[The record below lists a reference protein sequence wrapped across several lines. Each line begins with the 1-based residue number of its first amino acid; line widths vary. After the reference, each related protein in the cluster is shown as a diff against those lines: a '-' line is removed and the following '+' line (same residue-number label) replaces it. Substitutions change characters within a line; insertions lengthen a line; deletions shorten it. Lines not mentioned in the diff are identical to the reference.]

1 MPSPRYNLRFTRR
14 MLWKTIPI
22 GSASVLNPCNNHRQP
37 SNLRAPFRRE
47 YLRSLM
53 LFTQRMVSTFA
64 LATLPPLVSF
74 AAPKPASST
83 FTVVNKAEIIAYV
96 FPRDRVLRPNEVAAT
111 KLTRINYA
119 FANVAEG
126 KVVEGFAYDKENFA
140 ILKGLKQQNPDLK
153 VLVSVGGWTWSK
165 NFSDASLT
173 KKSRKIFIDSAV
185 DFVTKY
191 DLDGLDIDWEY
202 PGLKGDDNRFRP
214 EDKENYTLLLKE
226 LRLRFNREGHR
237 LHRHLYT
244 SIATGDGK
252 NFLEHTEMNK
262 VQLYVDSINLMTY
275 DMYGNDKN
283 TGHHSPLY
291 ENPNDPKHVSSNKSV
306 HNYLAAGVKPNKI
319 VLGVPFYGKGWTNV
333 AATKNGLFQS
343 GTASHDLHLD
353 YGAIEST
360 LLMPGSGYVRYWD
373 YSSDSPYLYNAKT
386 QTWVDYEDAE
396 SLAHKALYVRDYHLG
411 GIMFWEYTGDP
422 NNVLLDAINAGLHP
436 HTKAK
441 P

>member
-1 MPSPRYNLRFTRR
+1 MHLY
-14 MLWKTIPI
+14 
-22 GSASVLNPCNNHRQP
+22 
-37 SNLRAPFRRE
+37 
-47 YLRSLM
+47 
-53 LFTQRMVSTFA
+53 RMVSMFA
-64 LATLPPLVSF
+64 LVTLLSLTTL
-74 AAPKPASST
+74 AAPREAGST
-83 FTVVNKAEIIAYV
+83 STVTNKVEIIAYV
-96 FPRDRVLRPNEVAAT
+96 FPRDRVLRPDEVAAT

-126 KVVEGFAYDKENFA
+126 KVVEGFAHDKENFA
-140 ILKGLKQQNPDLK
+140 ILNGLKQQNPNLK
-153 VLVSVGGWTWSK
+153 ILVSVGGWTWSK

-173 KKSRKIFIDSAV
+173 RQSRKIFIDSAV

-202 PGLKGDDNRFRP
+202 PGLKGDDNKFRA

-226 LRLRFNREGHR
+226 LRLRFNREGAR

-244 SIATGDGK
+244 SIATGSEE

-291 ENPNDPKHVSSNKSV
+291 ENPDDPKHVSSNKSV
-306 HNYLAAGVKPNKI
+306 HDYFEAGVKPNKI

-333 AATKNGLFQS
+333 AATRNGLFQP
-343 GTASHDLHLD
+343 GTSSHDLHLN

-360 LLMPGSGYVRYWD
+360 LLKPGSGYVRYFD
-373 YSSDSPYLYNAKT
+373 YSSDSPYLYNANT

-411 GIMFWEYTGDP
+411 GVMFWEYTGDP
-422 NNVLLDAINAGLHP
+422 DNVLLDAIHAGLHP
-436 HTKAK
+436 QAEVK

>member
-1 MPSPRYNLRFTRR
+1 MIAHRTVSTLALAAFLPLFPLAAPRRSS
-14 MLWKTIPI
+14 
-22 GSASVLNPCNNHRQP
+22 SAS
-37 SNLRAPFRRE
+37 
-47 YLRSLM
+47 
-53 LFTQRMVSTFA
+53 
-64 LATLPPLVSF
+64 
-74 AAPKPASST
+74 
-83 FTVVNKAEIIAYV
+83 TVGNKTEIIAYV
-96 FPRDRVLRPNEVAAT
+96 FPRGRVLGPDEVAAK

-119 FANVAEG
+119 FANVVGG
-126 KVVEGFAYDKENFA
+126 KVVEGFQHDKENFA

-173 KKSRKIFIDSAV
+173 RKSRKIFIDSAV

-202 PGLKGDDNRFRP
+202 PGINGDGNKFRSA
-214 EDKENYTLLLKE
+214 DKQNYTLLLKE
-226 LRLRFNREGHR
+226 LRLRFNREGTR

-244 SIATGDGK
+244 SIATGSSE
-252 NFLEHTEMNK
+252 NFLEHTEMAK

-275 DMYGNDKN
+275 DMYGGDKN

-291 ENPNDPKHVSSNKSV
+291 ENPDDPKHVSSNRSV
-306 HNYLAAGVKPNKI
+306 HNYLEAGVQSNKI

-333 AATKNGLFQS
+333 AATRNGLFQS
-343 GTASHDLHLD
+343 GTSTHDLHLD
-353 YGAIEST
+353 YGSIESV
-360 LLMPGSGYVRYWD
+360 LLKPGSGYVRYWD
-373 YSSDSPYLYNAKT
+373 FSSDSPYLYNASA

-422 NNVLLDAINAGLHP
+422 NNVLLDAIYAGLHP
-436 HTKAK
+436 HTEVT

>member
-1 MPSPRYNLRFTRR
+1 MH
-14 MLWKTIPI
+14 
-22 GSASVLNPCNNHRQP
+22 AH
-37 SNLRAPFRRE
+37 
-47 YLRSLM
+47 
-53 LFTQRMVSTFA
+53 RMVSMFA
-64 LATLPPLVSF
+64 LATLLPLITL
-74 AAPKPASST
+74 AAQRQTGSAS
-83 FTVVNKAEIIAYV
+83 TVANKTEIIAYV
-96 FPRDRVLRPNEVAAT
+96 FPRGRVLRPDEVAAK

-119 FANVAEG
+119 FANVTDG
-126 KVVEGFAYDKENFA
+126 KVVEGLAHDKENFA
-140 ILKGLKQQNPDLK
+140 ILNGLKQQNPDLK
-153 VLVSVGGWTWSK
+153 ILVSVGGWTWSK

-173 KKSRKIFIDSAV
+173 KESRKIFIDSAV

-202 PGLKGDDNRFRP
+202 PGLAGDGNKFRP

-226 LRLRFNREGHR
+226 LRLRFNREGTR

-244 SIATGDGK
+244 SIATGSSE
-252 NFLEHTEMNK
+252 NFLEHTEMAK

-275 DMYGNDKN
+275 DMYGGDKN

-291 ENPNDPKHVSSNKSV
+291 ENPDDPKHVSSNKSV
-306 HNYLAAGVKPNKI
+306 HNYLEAGVKPNKI

-333 AATKNGLFQS
+333 AATRNGLFQS
-343 GTASHDLHLD
+343 GTSAHDLHLD
-353 YGAIEST
+353 YGSIESI
-360 LLMPGSGYVRYWD
+360 LLKPGSGYVRYWD
-373 YSSDSPYLYNAKT
+373 YSSDSPYLYNAST

-436 HTKAK
+436 HAQVK